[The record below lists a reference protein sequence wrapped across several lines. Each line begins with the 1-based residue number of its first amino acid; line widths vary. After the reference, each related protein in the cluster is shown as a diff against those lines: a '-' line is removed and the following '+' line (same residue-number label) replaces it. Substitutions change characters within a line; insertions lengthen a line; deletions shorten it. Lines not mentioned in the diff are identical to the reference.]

1 MPYRTILVELA
12 GDSGLEPR
20 LRVARSLADR
30 FHAILVGMH
39 VMPLPFIPASY
50 GEATAYIGPELIEPQ
65 RRANRKIAERVQ
77 AVFRSVC
84 GEGPNAIW
92 QEAEGD
98 RGDLLAEAAR
108 TTDLLLARHAKVG
121 GTDAPD
127 VLDQLVTAAG
137 VPIVALPPEASGDLG
152 QTVLVAWNG
161 SREATRAVH
170 DALPLLNAAK
180 GVTLCAVGD
189 EAATSLE
196 AAAAMLRRHGI
207 AVHPHRVAEPD
218 GNAGEVLLAECSA
231 RGADL
236 LVMGAYGHARLRE
249 LVFGGATR
257 HVLRAATLPVL
268 FGS

>member
-20 LRVARSLADR
+20 LQVARSLADR
-30 FHAILVGMH
+30 FQATLIGMH
-39 VMPLPFIPASY
+39 VMPLPFIPGSY
-50 GEATAYIGPELIEPQ
+50 GEAAVYMIEPQ
-65 RRANRKIAERVQ
+65 RKANWEVAEQGQ
-77 AVFRSVC
+77 ATFRSVC
-84 GEGPNAIW
+84 GEGPSIMW

-98 RGDLLAEAAR
+98 RGDLLAVAAR

-170 DALPLLNAAK
+170 DALPSSTQPKA
-180 GVTLCAVGD
+180 
-189 EAATSLE
+189 
-196 AAAAMLRRHGI
+196 
-207 AVHPHRVAEPD
+207 
-218 GNAGEVLLAECSA
+218 
-231 RGADL
+231 
-236 LVMGAYGHARLRE
+236 
-249 LVFGGATR
+249 
-257 HVLRAATLPVL
+257 
-268 FGS
+268 

>member
-20 LRVARSLADR
+20 LQVARSLADR
-30 FHAILVGMH
+30 FQATLIGMH

-50 GEATAYIGPELIEPQ
+50 GEAAVYMIEPHAAQ
-65 RRANRKIAERVQ
+65 GEWEVAERGQ
-77 AVFRSVC
+77 ATFRSVC
-84 GEGPNAIW
+84 GEGPSTMW

-98 RGDLLAEAAR
+98 RGDLLAVAAR
-108 TTDLLLARHAKVG
+108 TTDLLLASLP
-121 GTDAPD
+121 GT
-127 VLDQLVTAAG
+127 G